1 MPEFRTMP
9 EAAAAAEAA
18 GVPHTHVCKD
28 GTGYKL
34 CAPKKKKA
42 KKKATKKRRAR
53 KATTKKKATRRRTK
67 KRTTKK
73 APRKKRAPKK
83 KAKSKRKRGPRGA
96 SQTGATPPIA
106 SLKELKIALENYD
119 PRLPRQHGQI
129 ATDDLPTFGGAEP
142 ADTTEIVSWDADSVL
157 MLDNSGAVSIEAR
170 GAAEDF

>member
-1 MPEFRTMP
+1 EFRTMP

-83 KAKSKRKRGPRGA
+83 KAKSKRKAGPWGLSATGSTPKAKFFRAQKRAGASPAQAKARWNFKRGA
-96 SQTGATPPIA
+96 
-106 SLKELKIALENYD
+106 KK
-119 PRLPRQHGQI
+119 R
-129 ATDDLPTFGGAEP
+129 
-142 ADTTEIVSWDADSVL
+142 
-157 MLDNSGAVSIEAR
+157 AR
-170 GAAEDF
+170 KRR